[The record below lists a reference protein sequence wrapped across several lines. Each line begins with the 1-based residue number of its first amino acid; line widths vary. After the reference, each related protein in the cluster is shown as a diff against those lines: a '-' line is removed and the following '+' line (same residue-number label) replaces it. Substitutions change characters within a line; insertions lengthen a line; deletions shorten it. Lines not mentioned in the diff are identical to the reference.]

1 MQNFGRGMWRRVGDY
16 ERIQVPKNVQL
27 YNYLAFLQEQ
37 KIKQRQHTN
46 LTESSKYFVKNIQHN
61 DRQANFVV
69 EPEEI
74 VVEPEEIVVEPE
86 EIVVESEEIVVE
98 PEKIVVESE
107 EIVVE
112 PEEIV
117 VEPGKYNNINQTYIT
132 QEELVSDKLHM
143 NIHKK
148 GRKKHKK

>member
-98 PEKIVVESE
+98 PE
-107 EIVVE
+107 
-112 PEEIV
+112 EIV
-117 VEPGKYNNINQTYIT
+117 VEPGKYNNINQAYIT
-132 QEELVSDKLHM
+132 QEELVSDKLPM
-143 NIHKK
+143 IIQKK